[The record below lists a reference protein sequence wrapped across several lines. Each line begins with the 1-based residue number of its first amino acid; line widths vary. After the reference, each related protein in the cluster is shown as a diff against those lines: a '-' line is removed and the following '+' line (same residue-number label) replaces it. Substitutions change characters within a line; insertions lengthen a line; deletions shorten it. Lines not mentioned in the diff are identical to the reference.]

1 MTSIRRTALVA
12 GVFYLVTFLAGIP
25 SAFLLDPVLH
35 DPAYIVSA
43 GSDNQVLLGNLF
55 DVVNALACVGTA
67 VALFSVLKRQHEGA
81 ALGFVTTRLIEAAVI
96 LIGTVS
102 LLAIVTLRQPDA
114 TGVQAASLTT
124 AGQVLVAV
132 RDWTFLLGPSLMPA
146 FNGLLLGYLMLRSGL
161 VPRLIPVAGLVGAP
175 LVIAFAV
182 ALMFGAVERGSALEA
197 VAVIPIFFWELS
209 LGLWMTFKGFRT
221 DAPLLATI
229 EHEPAGAPISSSFE
243 TSTVGVA

>member
-1 MTSIRRTALVA
+1 MSRPYRSR
-12 GVFYLVTFLAGIP
+12 P
-25 SAFLLDPVLH
+25 P
-35 DPAYIVSA
+35 
-43 GSDNQVLLGNLF
+43 
-55 DVVNALACVGTA
+55 
-67 VALFSVLKRQHEGA
+67 
-81 ALGFVTTRLIEAAVI
+81 
-96 LIGTVS
+96 
-102 LLAIVTLRQPDA
+102 
-114 TGVQAASLTT
+114 
-124 AGQVLVAV
+124 GQVLVAV

-243 TSTVGVA
+243 TSTGGAA